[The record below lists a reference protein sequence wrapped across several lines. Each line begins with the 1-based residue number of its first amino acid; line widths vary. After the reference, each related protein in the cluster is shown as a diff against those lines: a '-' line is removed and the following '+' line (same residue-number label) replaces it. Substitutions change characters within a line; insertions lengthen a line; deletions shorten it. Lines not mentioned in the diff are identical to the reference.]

1 MKVLSLFDG
10 ISCGR
15 LALERAGV
23 QVEKYIAYEIDD
35 YAIKISRKN
44 YPDIEHKGDVFE
56 GDFTQYQDYDLLIG
70 GSPCTHWSIAN
81 RNRETTNSGLGY
93 ELFSQYVRALHE
105 AKPKYFLYE
114 NNYGINKEIKDSI
127 TQDLK
132 VEPILIDSALVSGQ
146 RRLRL
151 YWTNIPNVK
160 QPEDKGIL
168 LSDVIEPVRQ
178 WRQISK
184 WVYGLSFGKPKIE
197 RLAILPKVKKANP
210 LTTKNTHTWQYYL
223 NEDRTMY
230 CNLSPIEYE
239 RLQTLPDNYTAGIP
253 NAQRFKCVG
262 NGWTVDVI
270 AHILKGIK

>member
-44 YPDIEHKGDVFE
+44 YPDIVHMGNVFD
-56 GDFTQYQDYDLLIG
+56 GDFTEYQDYDLLIG
-70 GSPCTHWSIAN
+70 GSPCTHWSIAK
-81 RNRETTNSGLGY
+81 RNRETTNSGVGY
-93 ELFSQYVRALHE
+93 ELFSQYVRALRE
-105 AKPKYFLYE
+105 VQPKYFLYE
-114 NNYGINKEIKDSI
+114 NNYGMSKEIKESI
-127 TQDLK
+127 SQDLG

-168 LSDVIEPVRQ
+168 LSDVIEPVRD
-178 WRQISK
+178 WRPISK

-197 RLAILPKVKKANP
+197 RLAILQKVDKANP

-223 NEDRTMY
+223 NEDRSMY
-230 CNLSPIEYE
+230 CNFSPVEYE

-253 NAQRFKCVG
+253 NTQRFKCIG
-262 NGWTVDVI
+262 NAWTVDVI
-270 AHILKGIK
+270 AHILKDLK